1 MAYRIVECA
10 AKIALSNRYGMLD
23 VTDYYTIEMN
33 STHKSTA
40 GKLAAVLRGIPRV
53 ELAHT
58 PTPLEYM
65 PRLSAKYD
73 GIELYVKRDDCTG
86 LGFGGNKVRQIEFYL
101 GDALDKG
108 CDTVLS
114 TGAVQSNYMRTIA
127 AAASNLG
134 LECHIQL
141 EDRVDN
147 QSTDY
152 QNSGNRMLTGM
163 FGAAIHHYADGEDE
177 QGADGEINRIADELK
192 QKGRK
197 PYVIP
202 LMPVKEPKGALGYMV
217 AAQELIEQFAQQKFA
232 PDLIVVGSGSG
243 LTHAGLLF
251 GLRLHGSSVA
261 VLGVCVRR
269 NKALQFSRIK
279 SHCSNLSAMLKLS
292 TLVKDE
298 DIWTDDSALA
308 PGYGQMSAL
317 VNRAIQMAATCEG
330 LLLDPVYSGKTLACA
345 IKLIEDGSL
354 SRFRKIVVIHTGGAP
369 AIFAY
374 RNEMARI
381 GQIDQSR

>member
-1 MAYRIVECA
+1 MSDA
-10 AKIALSNRYGMLD
+10 A
-23 VTDYYTIEMN
+23 DYYTIEMN
-33 STHKSTA
+33 STHKSAA
-40 GKLAAVLRGIPRV
+40 GKLDAVLRGIPRV

-65 PRLSAKYD
+65 PRLSAQYQGVD
-73 GIELYVKRDDCTG
+73 LYVKRDDCTG
-86 LGFGGNKVRQIEFYL
+86 LGFGGNKVRQVEFYL

-127 AAASNLG
+127 AAAGKLG

-141 EDRVDN
+141 EDRVHN
-147 QSTDY
+147 RSADY
-152 QNSGNRMLTGM
+152 QHSGNRMLTGL
-163 FGAAIHHYADGEDE
+163 FGATIHHYPDGEDE
-177 QGADGEINRIADELK
+177 QGADGAIHRIADALK
-192 QKGRK
+192 QKGGK

-202 LMPVKEPKGALGYMV
+202 LAPTKQPKGALGYVV
-217 AAQELIEQFAQQKFA
+217 AAQELCQQFAQRKLA
-232 PDLIVVGSGSG
+232 ADLIVVGSGSG
-243 LTHAGLLF
+243 LTQAGLLF
-251 GLRLHGSSVA
+251 GLRLHGSRVA
-261 VLGVCVRR
+261 VLGACVRR
-269 NKALQFSRIK
+269 DQALQFSRIQA
-279 SHCSNLSAMLKLS
+279 HCRNLSAMLHLPA
-292 TLVKDE
+292 VVQDE

-317 VNRAIQMAATCEG
+317 VKRAIHLAATCEG

-345 IKLIEDGSL
+345 IKLIEAGSL
-354 SRFRKIVVIHTGGAP
+354 SRFRKIVVIHTGGTP

-381 GQIDQSR
+381 MSDRPDQID